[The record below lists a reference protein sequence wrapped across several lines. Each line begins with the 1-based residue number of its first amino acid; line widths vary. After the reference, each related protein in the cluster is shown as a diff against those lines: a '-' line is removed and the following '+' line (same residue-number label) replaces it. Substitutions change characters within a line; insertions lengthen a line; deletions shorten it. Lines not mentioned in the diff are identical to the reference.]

1 VNVWIAAAELLGHPY
16 AAEARLQDRT
26 VNCSVLVE
34 HVVRRLHPSAALD
47 HGAMMI
53 ADRDRP
59 WSALE
64 AMVAARVAEDLALPA
79 PIAWHVCQGWRGLRG
94 GRVVR
99 GSTGHTWL
107 WFQGSAGA
115 AGHILEATSRRV
127 AWSRSA
133 DWSSTRAAY
142 DEVRLVRLRTP
153 ST

>member
-16 AAEARLQDRT
+16 ARDASVERRT
-26 VNCSVLVE
+26 VNCSVFVD
-34 HVVRRLHPSAALD
+34 HIVRRLHPAAQLAARD
-47 HGAMMI
+47 MMI
-53 ADRDRP
+53 VDRARP

-64 AMVAARVAEDLALPA
+64 AMVGARVAEDLALPA
-79 PIAWHVCQGWRGLRG
+79 PIAWHVCQGWKGLRG
-94 GRVVR
+94 GHVVR

-115 AGHILEATSRRV
+115 AGHVLEATPRRV

-153 ST
+153 SS